1 MNPNV
6 KVRDLREYLNGKKK
20 SHTEKARQNR
30 ARTDSASSSSQTDRS
45 GKEVNEAVM
54 IALGLIKKP
63 RKIIGAEKREEKVH
77 DEIINSN
84 GSDEVSTP
92 DGEKNVRP
100 SPAKVYNKDFFPLSG
115 RKGQDSERQIIK
127 TSSSKLQERLRRIKH
142 EAQSVNQDAV
152 TQPKE
157 DVRTFVF
164 NPEAEEF
171 RPPSKVSQATTTS
184 STDDEKISQRDA
196 NRRNA
201 LSKLTR
207 DQQLGLLTVAALP
220 EHCFQQ
226 SFDYFIEY
234 YKIIEQ
240 YLDVAAVCDFL
251 NYSGI
256 QFVLP
261 VLPDHAQQQTPVII
275 L

>member
-20 SHTEKARQNR
+20 SHTEMARQNR

-142 EAQSVNQDAV
+142 EAQSVSQDIL
-152 TQPKE
+152 TQPNE
-157 DVRTFVF
+157 DVKTFVF

-220 EHCFQQ
+220 ENCFQQ

-240 YLDVAAVCDFL
+240 YLDVAAVYDFL